1 MNKSFISFCLRGTK
15 DKSKLSHNFW
25 PFSGLHTLNKEIIS
39 PQSCSC
45 FHTKWN
51 ITLYHIIPCNIMQC
65 HTISYNIGQYDNMKG
80 QFIFL
85 LQIQI
90 GISIFSHFHC
100 LSTLFYPILTAD
112 RERSWQTYFW
122 RKKSPFISITM
133 IRISLPP
140 IKPGKKKKNLTLKK
154 FTQGLNTM

>member
-1 MNKSFISFCLRGTK
+1 MNKSFISFCLRRTK

-25 PFSGLHTLNKEIIS
+25 SFSGLHTLNKEIIS

-65 HTISYNIGQYDNMKG
+65 HTISYNLGQYDNMKG

-122 RKKSPFISITM
+122 REKISIH
-133 IRISLPP
+133 IYHDDPD
-140 IKPGKKKKNLTLKK
+140 KPSSNQTWEEKEEFDIEKVYTRA
-154 FTQGLNTM
+154 